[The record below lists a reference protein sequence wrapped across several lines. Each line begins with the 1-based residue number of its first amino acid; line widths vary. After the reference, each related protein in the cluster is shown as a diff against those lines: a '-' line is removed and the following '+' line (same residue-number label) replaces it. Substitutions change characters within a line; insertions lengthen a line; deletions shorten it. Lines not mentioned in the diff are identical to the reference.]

1 MISFNERSRDLD
13 YSLDIEEAPIEV
25 KVQRKNTTAM
35 GIANSFKTLFKCA
48 VTPSYRSTA
57 HLQYA
62 ARSSW
67 NSSETPS
74 NSPSHSTRQSCR

>member
-35 GIANSFKTLFKCA
+35 GIANSFKTLFKN
-48 VTPSYRSTA
+48 
-57 HLQYA
+57 L
-62 ARSSW
+62 
-67 NSSETPS
+67 
-74 NSPSHSTRQSCR
+74 